1 MIEIDELWNRIDAA
15 VMPLG
20 AEEIP
25 VLEAIG
31 RQLVASVPASID
43 FPGFDHSSMDG
54 YVFAEERPGRC
65 RIVESIAAGESPV
78 HAIHPGEAAR
88 ILTGSPIPSGTFA
101 VAMQEDCERSDG
113 WVSPKFGAALQLGS
127 HIRRRAEILQA
138 GQSVM
143 AACEEIPAGAVAML
157 TACGVEYVRVARRPR
172 PMHVSTGSELL
183 ATGEESTQG
192 KIPDSNG
199 PMMAA
204 LLAGRGIPLVRH
216 RMRDESAALAGEV
229 QHFDGD
235 LLLISGGS
243 GPGDHDHTRSA
254 LESGGFTI
262 HSERVN
268 SRPGKPLLFA
278 SRGRQLAFGLP
289 GNPLSHWVCYQA
301 FVRRALD
308 RLESKNPPLFVQTYC
323 PGWPG
328 PEGDG
333 RQTWTPAFVKIVVGR
348 AESVALPWRH
358 SGDLSP
364 LLAAN
369 ALLLDSPHPTS
380 QLVRTLLL

>member
-1 MIEIDELWNRIDAA
+1 MIEMEELWTRIDAA
-15 VMPLG
+15 VLPLG
-20 AEEIP
+20 SEEIP
-25 VLEAIG
+25 VFEAIG
-31 RQLVASVPASID
+31 RQLVAPVPARVD
-43 FPGFDHSSMDG
+43 FPEFDHSAMDG
-54 YVFAEERPGRC
+54 YVFAEAQPGRC
-65 RIVESIAAGESPV
+65 RIVESLAAGKSPSSS
-78 HAIHPGEAAR
+78 IHPGEAAR
-88 ILTGSPIPSGTFA
+88 ILTGAPIPSGSFA
-101 VAMQEDCERSDG
+101 VAMQEDCERVDG
-113 WVSPKFGAALQLGS
+113 WVSPKSDEGLQPGS
-127 HIRRRAEILQA
+127 HIRRRAEIVRT
-138 GQSVM
+138 GQPVI
-143 AACEEIPAGAVAML
+143 AACEEIRAGAVAML
-157 TACGVEYVRVARRPR
+157 TACGVESVCVARRPR
-172 PMHVSTGSELL
+172 LMHISTGSELL
-183 ATGEESTQG
+183 ATGEESTHG

-204 LLAGRGIPLVRH
+204 LLAGRGLPLVRH
-216 RMRDESAALAGEV
+216 RQMDESVALAGAV
-229 QHFDGD
+229 HQFDGD

-254 LESGGFTI
+254 LETGGFTI

-278 SRGRQLAFGLP
+278 SRGRQFAFGLP

-308 RLESKNPPLFVQTYC
+308 RLESKNPPIFVETYC
-323 PGWPG
+323 PRWPG
-328 PEGDG
+328 PEGTG
-333 RQTWTPAFVKIVVGR
+333 RQTWTPAVVKIVVGR

-364 LLAAN
+364 LLRAN